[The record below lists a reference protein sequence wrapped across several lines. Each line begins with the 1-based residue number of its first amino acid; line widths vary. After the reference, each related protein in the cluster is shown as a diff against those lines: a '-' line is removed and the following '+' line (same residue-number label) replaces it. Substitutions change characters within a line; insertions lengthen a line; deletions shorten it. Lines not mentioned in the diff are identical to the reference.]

1 MSASTISAAL
11 GRCHY
16 YRTVCGLPCHVDDSG
31 RIAVTVG
38 GRLQAVT
45 VPEPLGRRMRELL
58 VARALVGPIVG
69 HRSRRYT
76 FLTNH
81 SPEAEDESLYAGA
94 LLRTNSHVVPPSCLV
109 ALPFPNDDG
118 SYRRWV
124 EPARDRFRPRLG
136 TVLDTLLECAR

>member
-16 YRTVCGLPCHVDDSG
+16 YRTVCGFHCHVDDSG
-31 RIAVTVG
+31 RIAVTIG

-45 VPEPLGRRMRELL
+45 VPKSLGRRMRTLL
-58 VARALVGPIVG
+58 TARALIGPIVG

-76 FLTNH
+76 FLTNR
-81 SPEAEDESLYAGA
+81 SPEAEDGSLYSRA
-94 LLRTNSHVVPPSCLV
+94 LLRTNSQIVPPSCLV

-124 EPARDRFRPRLG
+124 EPPRDRFRPRLG
-136 TVLDTLLECAR
+136 IVLDTLLECAR